1 MSSRLSGEQDLG
13 PQAWGTAAAVIAM
26 VCVWKLRF
34 HGKNSWESAAR
45 HWGGSPSLR
54 MGFSHFKFHSSLDCL
69 FLMVFTLTTL
79 IYSLALWVG
88 SFLNHWIHRQMKRGE
103 PDDFTTVVRSSLSWS
118 WWLQC
123 LSSNT
128 KAMQWYS
135 RCRASISMLWW
146 TLVNYQEKWVELCT
160 SPAIATT
167 RIAVLG
173 NWLALQQVGT
183 S

>member
-1 MSSRLSGEQDLG
+1 
-13 PQAWGTAAAVIAM
+13 M

-103 PDDFTTVVRSSLSWS
+103 T
-118 WWLQC
+118 WWLHNSCAIFPFLKLMTSVFELKHKSYAVVQQMSGC
-123 LSSNT
+123 HINVVVNPGELSGKMSRIVYISRNSHNPHCSTGKLVGIATGWHIIVT
-128 KAMQWYS
+128 K
-135 RCRASISMLWW
+135 
-146 TLVNYQEKWVELCT
+146 
-160 SPAIATT
+160 SPAFQPFQPFI
-167 RIAVLG
+167 
-173 NWLALQQVGT
+173 
-183 S
+183 